1 MTILDDKRRRNKEI
15 KKEKRAREGERE
27 SASDVGWME
36 MASRVKVYI
45 YIRLI
50 VKMWAINLN

>member
-27 SASDVGWME
+27 SASDVGWMK